1 VTKYVQIVDGK
12 VVAVFAGPQSVIADK
27 PGYAV
32 IQDTDPAWI
41 AHQTSMATMKSKQGR
56 ITS

>member
-1 VTKYVQIVDGK
+1 MIKYVQIVNNQI
-12 VVAVFAGPQSVIADK
+12 VAVFTSPQKITADK